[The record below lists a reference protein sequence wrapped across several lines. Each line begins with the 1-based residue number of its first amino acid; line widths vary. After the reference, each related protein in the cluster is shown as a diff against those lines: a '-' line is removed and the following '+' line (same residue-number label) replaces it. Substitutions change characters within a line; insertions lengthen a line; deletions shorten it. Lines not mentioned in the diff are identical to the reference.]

1 MQNNTTATMNQSGNI
16 TINGTQMWSISAT
29 NKAGS
34 IRIHA
39 HHTLPVVRIS
49 VRTSPNEE
57 FPQWNRERRVEG
69 KTPSEVRAIIDGLIK
84 EALNDSIT
92 EVLDEADGP
101 SYGLFMRLNSE
112 HNVAKSR
119 VQTWNIWRALD
130 AAKKQLFNELP

>member
-1 MQNNTTATMNQSGNI
+1 MNTTMTMTQNDNI
-16 TINGTQMWSISAT
+16 SINGNQMWSISAT

-34 IRIHA
+34 IRVYA

-49 VRTSPNEE
+49 VRTSPDEE

-84 EALNDSIT
+84 EALNDGIT

-101 SYGLFMRLNSE
+101 SYGLFMRLDHERNI
-112 HNVAKSR
+112 AKSR

-130 AAKKQLFNELP
+130 AGKKQLFNELP